1 LRAPRRAPRPT
12 ADTEALLE
20 TRVKAVAD
28 EGAVGEIADMGARL
42 AFEASSGRTG
52 GCLSERRIDWTKRA
66 RFEISRS
73 QLGQRM
79 RRICAEMPRETFERL
94 IAQMA
99 RIELRY
105 ETVTSVPRHDGGPDL
120 VGI

>member
-1 LRAPRRAPRPT
+1 
-12 ADTEALLE
+12 
-20 TRVKAVAD
+20 
-28 EGAVGEIADMGARL
+28 
-42 AFEASSGRTG
+42 
-52 GCLSERRIDWTKRA
+52 
-66 RFEISRS
+66 
-73 QLGQRM
+73 M